1 LKEET
6 MEVEQT
12 SATVEAMPST
22 EPEMR
27 GGAIKDRRDE
37 RNRVVEPGL
46 VRPPV
51 EQLQRAKI
59 AHDFEKDGHAHARVI
74 VHLLRSVGAHGV
86 NVASRR
92 HC

>member
-1 LKEET
+1 

-59 AHDFEKDGHAHARVI
+59 AHDFG
-74 VHLLRSVGAHGV
+74 LLRARRCEAVV
-86 NVASRR
+86 NIKRCRLVRR
-92 HC
+92 NGGLRQDLFISCS